1 MTRDRS
7 GSQVI
12 SGFRVDPR
20 LGHFHCVDFGLIDDL
35 EIAKGAREQLNLVR
49 PSQDTSALGIQESVS
64 RFNSGTL

>member
-1 MTRDRS
+1 MRSSTKRMTRDRS

-35 EIAKGAREQLNLVR
+35 EIANGAGEQLMAFGASLPR
-49 PSQDTSALGIQESVS
+49 PHQ
-64 RFNSGTL
+64 R

>member
-20 LGHFHCVDFGLIDDL
+20 LGHFHCVGFGLIDDL
-35 EIAKGAREQLNLVR
+35 EIANGAGEQLMLFGATLPRHISVR
-49 PSQDTSALGIQESVS
+49 NPGI
-64 RFNSGTL
+64 RF